1 MRLFNLKIEPP
12 NFMNKLLLLTTTL
25 PNKLLAE
32 QIAKELIEINLA
44 ACVSIR
50 EIKSIYRWKGN
61 IEENKE
67 FEITIKSLPEKL
79 NELNLILKE
88 KITYEVPEL
97 IYKIFDSENSYFQ
110 WIRES
115 IN

>member
-1 MRLFNLKIEPP
+1 
-12 NFMNKLLLLTTTL
+12 MNKVLLLITTV
-25 PNKLLAE
+25 PNKLLAK
-32 QIAKELIEINLA
+32 QIAKELVKRKLA

-50 EIKSIYRWKGN
+50 EIKSIYKWQGN

-67 FEITIKSLPEKL
+67 IEITIKSLPENL
-79 NELNLILKE
+79 NELTLILKE

-110 WIRES
+110 WLKES

>member
-1 MRLFNLKIEPP
+1 
-12 NFMNKLLLLTTTL
+12 MNKILLLITTL
-25 PNKLLAE
+25 PNQLLAE
-32 QIAKELIEINLA
+32 EIAKELIERKLA
-44 ACVSIR
+44 ACVSIK
-50 EIKSIYRWKGN
+50 EIKSIYKWQGT

-79 NELNLILKE
+79 SELSLILKE

-110 WIRES
+110 WITES

>member
-1 MRLFNLKIEPP
+1 
-12 NFMNKLLLLTTTL
+12 MNKVLFLITTV
-25 PNKLLAE
+25 PNQSLAE
-32 QIAKELIEINLA
+32 KIAKELIEVKLA
-44 ACVSIR
+44 ACVSIK
-50 EIKSIYRWKGN
+50 EIKSIYKWQGN

-67 FEITIKSLPEKL
+67 IEITIKSLPERL
-79 NELNLILKE
+79 NELTLLLKG

-110 WIRES
+110 WMKES

>member
-1 MRLFNLKIEPP
+1 
-12 NFMNKLLLLTTTL
+12 MNKILLLITTV
-25 PNKLLAE
+25 PDKLLAE
-32 QIAKELIEINLA
+32 KIAKELIERKLA
-44 ACVSIR
+44 ACVSIK
-50 EIKSIYRWKGN
+50 EIKSIYIWQGN

-67 FEITIKSLPEKL
+67 FEIIIKSLPESL
-79 NELNLILKE
+79 NELTLILKK

-110 WIRES
+110 WITES